1 MLSKDES
8 VKQSSQG
15 YFISILKKRDSD
27 KRKITMTKWKKK
39 ITNAPLR
46 HVIAAYSYKTFINN
60 NKMPDTVM
68 KGELLEC

>member
-1 MLSKDES
+1 MIFYFYFKKERDS
-8 VKQSSQG
+8 VKR
-15 YFISILKKRDSD
+15 KKNYD
-27 KRKITMTKWKKK
+27 KMEKK

>member
-1 MLSKDES
+1 
-8 VKQSSQG
+8 
-15 YFISILKKRDSD
+15 
-27 KRKITMTKWKKK
+27 MTKWKKK

-46 HVIAAYSYKTFINN
+46 HVIAAYSYETFINN